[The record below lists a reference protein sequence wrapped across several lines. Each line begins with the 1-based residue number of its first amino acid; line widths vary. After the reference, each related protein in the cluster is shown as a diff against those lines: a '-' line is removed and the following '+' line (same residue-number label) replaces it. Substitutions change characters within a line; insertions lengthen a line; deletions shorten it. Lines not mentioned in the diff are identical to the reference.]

1 MVPVQGREA
10 RSEAPEVPS
19 FGAVIGSRRDF
30 CRIQAKNT
38 PRLAFYTER
47 ARNRRPNRPSK
58 TPLPENPCLKNPCL
72 KNPCLK
78 NPCLKNPCLENHC
91 LENPCLENHCLV
103 AVNKHAV
110 GQVKADGSGQ
120 YDGFEVPA
128 GASEVGQAVPV

>member
-47 ARNRRPNRPSK
+47 ARNRRPNWPSK
-58 TPLPENPCLKNPCL
+58 TPLPENHCLKNHCL
-72 KNPCLK
+72 KNHCLK
-78 NPCLKNPCLENHC
+78 NHCLKNHC
-91 LENPCLENHCLV
+91 LKNHCLV

>member
-47 ARNRRPNRPSK
+47 ARNSRPNRPSK

-72 KNPCLK
+72 KN
-78 NPCLKNPCLENHC
+78 HR
-91 LENPCLENHCLV
+91 LV